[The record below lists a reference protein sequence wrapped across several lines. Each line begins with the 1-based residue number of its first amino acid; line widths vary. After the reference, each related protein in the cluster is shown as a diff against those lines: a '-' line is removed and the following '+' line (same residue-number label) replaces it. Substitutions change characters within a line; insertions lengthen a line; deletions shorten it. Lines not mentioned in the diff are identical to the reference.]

1 MLGRRTRA
9 RDPALMVADSE
20 LSEALGQ
27 HVRNPASLLPPLTQC
42 LSHQPKRSVVPSH
55 MDVTLVGPCKQTG
68 HSSNCLPSN
77 LEALTGSLPS
87 LRSSHLKRAL
97 KKEGR
102 GFTFMMSSVNF
113 PSSSSSVAAVDGEQQ
128 RGWLRS
134 VSQAHPAVPA
144 PPSPP
149 TPSHMRT
156 HTLASQWISAFHK
169 DSRTEHCPCDS
180 AS

>member
-1 MLGRRTRA
+1 
-9 RDPALMVADSE
+9 MVADSE

-27 HVRNPASLLPPLTQC
+27 HVRNPASLLPPLPQC

-134 VSQAHPAVPA
+134 ARLTLQCQPHQVPLPLHTCAHTRW
-144 PPSPP
+144 PPSGYL
-149 TPSHMRT
+149 PSMKIPEQNT
-156 HTLASQWISAFHK
+156 VLVTQPL
-169 DSRTEHCPCDS
+169 EP
-180 AS
+180 